1 VPCFIIEVIPDPEL
15 QEPSMTKVLYV
26 TSSPRGE
33 ASYSNQVAARVLDE
47 IRARD
52 PACEIVSRELADD
65 PLPHID
71 ETFLIVARTP
81 DGATN
86 DHRKAVLARS
96 DALVDELIGSDI
108 VVIAAPM
115 INLGIPSTLKAWIDQ
130 IVRAGQTTFSYT
142 EAGVQGLVGGK
153 KAIIVAARG
162 GTYSGEKKAL
172 DFQLP
177 YLESVLGL
185 FGVTDITSF
194 EVDGTSLGQ
203 EVASRAVAEASR
215 KIRESFAQAR

>member
-1 VPCFIIEVIPDPEL
+1 
-15 QEPSMTKVLYV
+15 MTKVLYV

-33 ASYSNQVAARVLDE
+33 ASFSNQVAARVLDE

-52 PACEIVSRELADD
+52 PGAEIVSRNLADD

-71 ETFLIVARTP
+71 GDFLTVARAP
-81 DGATN
+81 GGVTN
-86 DHRKAVLARS
+86 ARQKAVLARS

-115 INLGIPSTLKAWIDQ
+115 INLGIPSTLKAWIDH
-130 IVRAGQTTFSYT
+130 IVRAGRTFSYT

-162 GTYSGEKKAL
+162 GYYSGDKKAL

-177 YLESVLGL
+177 YLESVLGFL
-185 FGVTDITSF
+185 GVTDIASF
-194 EVDGTSLGQ
+194 EVEGTSLGP
-203 EVASRAVAEASR
+203 EVADQAVAEASR
-215 KIRESFAQAR
+215 KVHESFAQAG